1 MKDIL
6 KPTSKKRIIFFL
18 TFDIILSFCTF
29 LLSYALRFNFDIP
42 ALFLDVFPQAFVLIL
57 ILKLFFIYQQ
67 NLYFVVW
74 RFFSLS
80 DAKNL
85 LKAHLFAYGAFTLI
99 FISVPSL
106 FSPFPRS
113 VIIIDFA
120 LSILLLGLLRI
131 IKRILIEQSLD
142 NSIKK
147 TVIFGVNSKTSSII
161 KSSLNGDI
169 SYYPVAIIA
178 DNSQESAVGTYIN
191 NIRVYREDELL
202 HVIETDEIEAMII
215 TSDIDSQN
223 LKKLYESVKSKGI
236 DDIKKIKLLGNH
248 NEKLQDL
255 SIEDLLAR
263 HPKDLDTKTIATFI
277 KDKTVLI
284 SGAGGSIGSEIAL
297 QCQKFH
303 AKKLILLDNSEYNLY
318 QIGEKLPDAILSLTS
333 VLDTKKLE
341 DIFKNHS
348 IDIVIHAA
356 AYKHVPICE
365 ANIETAIEN
374 NVTGT
379 KNIIDT
385 SIKHSVKKLVII
397 STDKAVRPT
406 NVMGTTKRIA
416 ELYAQNV
423 EAKSTEIVAVRFG
436 NVLGSSGSV
445 IPKFKKQI
453 EDGGPV
459 TVTHPQ
465 MTRYFMLIS
474 EACQLVLQAASIAK
488 GKELFVLDM
497 GESVKIVDLAQ
508 QMIKLYGKEDE
519 IEITFSGL
527 RPGEKLYEELL
538 IDPEDQKTK
547 FSSIM
552 IGKSTH
558 YPIEKLNEDIK
569 TLLTYK
575 DKLEQLKK
583 IVPEFN
589 HKP

>member
-1 MKDIL
+1 VKDIL

-18 TFDIILSFCTF
+18 TFDIILSFFTF

-42 ALFLDVFPQAFVLIL
+42 ALFLDAFPQAFVLIL

-85 LKAHLFAYGAFTLI
+85 LKAHLFAYGTFTLI

-147 TVIFGVNSKTSSII
+147 TIIFGVNSKTSSII

-169 SYYPVAIIA
+169 PYYPVAIIA
-178 DNSQESAVGTYIN
+178 DNSQDSAVGTYIN
-191 NIRVYREDELL
+191 NIKVYKEDDLL

-303 AKKLILLDNSEYNLY
+303 AKKLILLDNSGYNLY

-341 DIFKNHS
+341 DIFKNHD

-423 EAKSTEIVAVRFG
+423 ESKSTEIVAVRFG

-519 IEITFSGL
+519 VEITFSGL

-569 TLLTYK
+569 TLLTCK

-589 HKP
+589 HNA